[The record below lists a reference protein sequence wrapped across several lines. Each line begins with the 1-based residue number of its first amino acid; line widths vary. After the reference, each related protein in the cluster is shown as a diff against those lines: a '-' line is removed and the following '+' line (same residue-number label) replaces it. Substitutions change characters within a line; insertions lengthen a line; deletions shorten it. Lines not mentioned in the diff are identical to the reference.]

1 MQKRSVVLVLAVL
14 LLSYSPLSYDTTS
27 DEQMLG
33 YTPERVEI
41 APDPDSIQDLG
52 APTIYDGFE
61 DIRANRA
68 DSSIGVYT
76 AGLLLGV
83 EISSSSPT
91 PFDLSIAIV
100 DGQVGLWDARQMILE
115 AANVEI
121 RSTIPPSGFLIQG
134 QPDELSGC
142 GIEGSRLSA

>member
-27 DEQMLG
+27 DEEMLR

-52 APTIYDGFE
+52 APTFYDGFE

-68 DSSIGVYT
+68 DSSICLLYT
-76 AGLLLGV
+76 
-83 EISSSSPT
+83 SPS
-91 PFDLSIAIV
+91 PRD
-100 DGQVGLWDARQMILE
+100 
-115 AANVEI
+115 
-121 RSTIPPSGFLIQG
+121 
-134 QPDELSGC
+134 
-142 GIEGSRLSA
+142 